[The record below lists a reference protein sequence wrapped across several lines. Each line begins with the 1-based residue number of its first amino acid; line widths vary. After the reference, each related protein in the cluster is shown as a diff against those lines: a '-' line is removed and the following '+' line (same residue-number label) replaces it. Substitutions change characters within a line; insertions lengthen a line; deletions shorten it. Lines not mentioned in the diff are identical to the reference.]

1 MPGDYKCPYFFPCEP
16 PEACANGTCG
26 GGYRDIDVAS
36 GNVTA
41 ATAGCK
47 VCDSRG
53 CASAPYDRAT
63 CFIREGNSCEKCP
76 PSPVA
81 MIIVFCVAAV
91 VLLIIGYE
99 HVHIIILVLLIIG
112 YGYISTSTIITC
124 VIVPLPL
131 LNPH

>member
-1 MPGDYKCPYFFPCEP
+1 VPSDYKCPYFFPCEP

-36 GNVTA
+36 GNITA

-91 VLLIIGYE
+91 VLLIIGY
-99 HVHIIILVLLIIG
+99 IIING
-112 YGYISTSTIITC
+112 FYICDC
-124 VIVPLPL
+124 V
-131 LNPH
+131 